1 MCTKK
6 QCQESY
12 DESQELPEEFHDL
25 IQPRL
30 RMAPRG
36 LGSARHK
43 RFMESLYQE
52 YIDSMGKLTR
62 ERVQP
67 LFVILDEGD
76 KLWGNE
82 TDTTK
87 NDVL

>member
-1 MCTKK
+1 M
-6 QCQESY
+6 
-12 DESQELPEEFHDL
+12 DESQEVSEEFYDL

-36 LGSARHK
+36 LGPARHK
-43 RFMESLYQE
+43 RFIESLYQE

-76 KLWGNE
+76 KLWENE
-82 TDTTK
+82 TDTIK
-87 NDVL
+87 NDAL

>member
-1 MCTKK
+1 MI
-6 QCQESY
+6 
-12 DESQELPEEFHDL
+12 DEHKEPPEEFYDL
-25 IQPRL
+25 NQPRL
-30 RMAPRG
+30 RMIQRG
-36 LGSARHK
+36 LGSAKHK

-67 LFVILDEGD
+67 LFVIIDEWD
-76 KLWGNE
+76 KLCGNE

-87 NDVL
+87 YDTL

>member
-1 MCTKK
+1 MI
-6 QCQESY
+6 
-12 DESQELPEEFHDL
+12 DEHKEVPEEFYDL

-30 RMAPRG
+30 CMIPRG
-36 LGSARHK
+36 LGSVRHK

-67 LFVILDEGD
+67 LFVIIDEGD
-76 KLWGNE
+76 KLWGKE
-82 TDTTK
+82 TDIIK
-87 NDVL
+87 DDVL

>member
-6 QCQESY
+6 QCQEFA
-12 DESQELPEEFHDL
+12 DEFYDL

-30 RMAPRG
+30 LSDSHA
-36 LGSARHK
+36 LYAKRH
-43 RFMESLYQE
+43 RAVIESLYKE

-62 ERVQP
+62 ERIQP
-67 LFVILDEGD
+67 LFVILDDGD
-76 KLWGNE
+76 KLWDNE

-87 NDVL
+87 NDAL

>member
-1 MCTKK
+1 MTKDTTM
-6 QCQESY
+6 
-12 DESQELPEEFHDL
+12 DESQEAPEEFYDL

-30 RMAPRG
+30 RMTPRG
-36 LGSARHK
+36 LGSVRHK
-43 RFMESLYQE
+43 RFMESLYHE

>member
-1 MCTKK
+1 MTKVK
-6 QCQESY
+6 II
-12 DESQELPEEFHDL
+12 DESQEAPDEFYDP
-25 IQPRL
+25 IRPRVC
-30 RMAPRG
+30 MNPRG

-62 ERVQP
+62 ERIQP
-67 LFVILDEGD
+67 LFVILDDGD
-76 KLWGNE
+76 KLWDNE

>member
-1 MCTKK
+1 MCINE
-6 QCQESY
+6 QP
-12 DESQELPEEFHDL
+12 QELPEEFYDL

-30 RMAPRG
+30 RMIQRG

-43 RFMESLYQE
+43 RLMESLYQE
-52 YIDSMGKLTR
+52 YIDSMGKITR

-67 LFVILDEGD
+67 LFVIIDEGD

-82 TDTTK
+82 TDIIK
-87 NDVL
+87 NDAL